1 MWSWGSGRLC
11 GGVAACCY
19 WSTITEVWLYL
30 QRSEEQLY
38 LWRSRRL
45 PLWSM
50 AKIQVEGLSVRGAW
64 KSGYFHGWRA
74 RFGCIA
80 STGVRPPLAFHSN
93 MSSRLQ
99 FADTLH
105 VLCGFLPIDE
115 VGCFVELLQ
124 AILFSGFEFC
134 GSFRAARNWFRS
146 QLEGVC
152 FNFVGKGWVCC
163 FSNYAAFEALVS
175 VDWLKTWSMEKTWQ
189 TWKLFCAFLW
199 GVWHRFIDEFIGGT
213 TFLCVYWSWSV
224 FLEQLHVWVWNTQG
238 ALHSKTSARLS
249 VWMQAFKHAL
259 KHYFSSGT
267 KSLEHGSLLV
277 LA

>member
-1 MWSWGSGRLC
+1 MDEHMLNLVHCDRYGTCIMW
-11 GGVAACCY
+11 
-19 WSTITEVWLYL
+19 I
-30 QRSEEQLY
+30 
-38 LWRSRRL
+38 
-45 PLWSM
+45 
-50 AKIQVEGLSVRGAW
+50 
-64 KSGYFHGWRA
+64 
-74 RFGCIA
+74 
-80 STGVRPPLAFHSN
+80 
-93 MSSRLQ
+93 
-99 FADTLH
+99 
-105 VLCGFLPIDE
+105 LPIDE

-146 QLEGVC
+146 QPEGVC
-152 FNFVGKGWVCC
+152 FNFIGKGWVCC